1 MWILLI
7 LAVNINNPSD
17 VPGRVLIKIDTEQQC
32 LKARST
38 IEYKLKFDSFKVTS
52 ECKRH
57 ENINSN

>member
-1 MWILLI
+1 MWLLLI

-17 VPGRVLIKIDTEQQC
+17 VPGRVTIKFETEQQC
-32 LKARST
+32 LRAKSS

>member
-17 VPGRVLIKIDTEQQC
+17 VPGRVSIRFETEQQC
-32 LKARST
+32 LKARQSL
-38 IEYKLKFDSFKVTS
+38 EYKLKFDSFKVIS
-52 ECKRH
+52 ECKKY

>member
-17 VPGRVLIKIDTEQQC
+17 VPGRVLIKFDTEQQC

>member
-1 MWILLI
+1 MWLLLI

-17 VPGRVLIKIDTEQQC
+17 VPGRVSIKFDTEQQC